1 MKYIIREDKAK
12 LITGKYKS
20 KYIADKIKV
29 SPSYVSYILSGK
41 RLVSYSVANT
51 ITQVV
56 DENLSVEELFK
67 TI

>member
-1 MKYIIREDKAK
+1 MKYIIREDKAE
-12 LITGKYKS
+12 LITSKYKNT
-20 KYIADKIKV
+20 YLADKIKV
-29 SPSYVSYILSGK
+29 SPSYISLILNGK